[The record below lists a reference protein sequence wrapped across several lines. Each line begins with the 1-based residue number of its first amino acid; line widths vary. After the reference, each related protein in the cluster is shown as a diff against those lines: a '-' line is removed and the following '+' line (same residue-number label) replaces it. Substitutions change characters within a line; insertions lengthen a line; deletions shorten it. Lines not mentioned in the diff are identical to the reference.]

1 MSSRLTRP
9 NASVTVMSARTVD
22 DGPPAL
28 QEIRHSLPGVKRFP
42 EAPLEIVLPGGQ
54 GEGRRTV
61 THPSQPRDNP
71 AASTASFQ
79 PPHRPVL
86 SNLPHPAGRSS
97 HGTSVPLAGRLPGRR
112 HRLGVCN
119 AALVPSPDDD

>member
-54 GEGRRTV
+54 GGGRGTA
-61 THPSQPRDNP
+61 TNPSQPRDNP

-79 PPHRPVL
+79 PPHRPAL
-86 SNLPHPAGRSS
+86 SKRPHPTGRSPRR
-97 HGTSVPLAGRLPGRR
+97 TSAPL
-112 HRLGVCN
+112 
-119 AALVPSPDDD
+119 